1 MLMRSKRINVFGEA
15 PVFVSR
21 LLPGTWF
28 HTAPVRAN
36 DGPGLNFVHWEVDV
50 WWRYRLGSLTAIERW
65 RRGPTG
71 PAKNGPSSTATNT
84 AKWSSPRA
92 PAAKHRPN
100 RGICRATAGV
110 LSEFRTKLGTL

>member
-28 HTAPVRAN
+28 NTAPVRAN

-50 WWRYRLGSLTAIERW
+50 
-65 RRGPTG
+65 
-71 PAKNGPSSTATNT
+71 
-84 AKWSSPRA
+84 
-92 PAAKHRPN
+92 
-100 RGICRATAGV
+100 
-110 LSEFRTKLGTL
+110 